1 MLKKL
6 QFCQHFKKNTPIH
19 YHLMKKQEILKISKK
34 INLVTYAELHTTTPR
49 WKLGVTPTTT
59 TTTT

>member
-1 MLKKL
+1 
-6 QFCQHFKKNTPIH
+6 
-19 YHLMKKQEILKISKK
+19 MKKQEILKISKK
-34 INLVTYAELHTTTPR
+34 FNLVTYAELHTTTPR